1 MVERKNIVTLR
12 PFLPLTALIFHTF
25 LVSYEKNGK
34 KEKKKGKIQMQ
45 LEVILASRSP
55 ARAAV
60 LKQVG
65 IIFTTLTSDID
76 EKKGDSDPKT
86 YVLRLSSQ
94 KAETVGERVQSE
106 TKNHIVIGCDTIVLD
121 PYQRILGKPKNR
133 NEAYNMLQT
142 LSGHSHRVL
151 TGCSVYLYPEKSK
164 YQTLV
169 STLVKFRNIS
179 NEEIIYYLSTNE
191 WQGRAG
197 SYAIQGLGALLIE
210 EIQGDYYNVIGLPIT
225 WIWQTL
231 WNHFGKNL
239 LSITEKRVR

>member
-12 PFLPLTALIFHTF
+12 PFLPLTTLTFHTF

-34 KEKKKGKIQMQ
+34 KEKKKGNTLMQ

-65 IIFTTLTSDID
+65 IIFTTMTSDID
-76 EKKGDSDPKT
+76 ERKEDSDPKT

-94 KAETVGERVQSE
+94 KAETVRERVQSE
-106 TKNHIVIGCDTIVLD
+106 TKNHVVIGCDTIVLD

-133 NEAYNMLQT
+133 TEAYNMLQT

-169 STLVKFRNIS
+169 STLVKFRDLS
-179 NEEIIYYLSTNE
+179 KEEIIYYLNTNE

-210 EIQGDYYNVIGLPIT
+210 EIQGDYYNVVGLPIT

-239 LSITEKRVR
+239 LTITEKRVR